1 MQLIQVLTRY
11 IKVVYSFAGKCG
23 FLGALMLI
31 ILMLLT
37 VGDVILRYFFNA
49 PILGSYELTE
59 FILVAMV
66 FFAIPWATAKKAN
79 VRVDL
84 FVGRLPL
91 KVRSI
96 FNIVTCFLSVFVT
109 ALFAWYTVPQA
120 IYIWRLYTVSD
131 MLEIPF
137 YPFYF
142 IVAFGFFVLFFV
154 LVANLI
160 EFIKDMVKGWVSN

>member
-1 MQLIQVLTRY
+1 MQLIKVPHRY
-11 IKVVYSFAGKCG
+11 IKIIYSFTGKCG
-23 FLGALMLI
+23 LFGALMLI
-31 ILMLLT
+31 ILMFLT

-91 KVRSI
+91 KVQTVFS
-96 FNIVTCFLSVFVT
+96 IVTCSLSVFVT

-120 IYIWRLYTVSD
+120 IYIWRLYMVSD
-131 MLEIPF
+131 MLDIPY

-160 EFIKDMVKGWVSN
+160 EFIKDLVKG

>member
-1 MQLIQVLTRY
+1 MINTYTKIVN
-11 IKVVYSFAGKCG
+11 SFTQKCSL
-23 FLGALMLI
+23 LGAVVLI
-31 ILMLLT
+31 GLMLLT

-59 FILVAMV
+59 FLLVAMV
-66 FFAIPWATAKKAN
+66 FFAIPWATLKKAN

-84 FVGRLPL
+84 LVGRLPS
-91 KVRSI
+91 KVRAVFDS
-96 FNIVTCFLSVFVT
+96 VSCFMSLFVT

-142 IVAFGFFVLFFV
+142 LVAFGFFVLFFV
-154 LVANLI
+154 LVLNLI
-160 EFIKDMVKGWVSN
+160 EFIKEALKGWVSN

>member
-1 MQLIQVLTRY
+1 MINTYTKIVNSV
-11 IKVVYSFAGKCG
+11 IHKCG
-23 FLGALMLI
+23 FLGALMLTG
-31 ILMLLT
+31 LMVLT

-59 FILVAMV
+59 FLLVAMV
-66 FFAIPWATAKKAN
+66 FFAIPWATLKKAN

-84 FVGRLPL
+84 LVGRLPS
-91 KVRSI
+91 KVRAVFDS
-96 FNIVTCFLSVFVT
+96 VSCFMSLFVT

-142 IVAFGFFVLFFV
+142 LVAFGFFVLFFV
-154 LVANLI
+154 LVVNLI
-160 EFIKDMVKGWVSN
+160 EFIKEALKGWVSN